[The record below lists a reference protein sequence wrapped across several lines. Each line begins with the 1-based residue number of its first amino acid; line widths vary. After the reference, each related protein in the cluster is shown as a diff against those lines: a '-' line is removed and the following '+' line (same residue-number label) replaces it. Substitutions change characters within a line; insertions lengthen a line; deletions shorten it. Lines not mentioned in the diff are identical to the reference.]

1 MATKQVS
8 TKNNNHTNAFKF
20 LLAGTPVNIDISTP
34 TGEIGRFRTTF
45 IGYLPQ
51 QFILIQFPDS
61 AKLGK
66 HEQYIIKNAPITVR
80 GLVEGHEAS
89 VIAFQTTLKQ
99 TLSTPTKILVLHFP
113 DTMVIHN
120 LRSTKRVLTELNCT
134 ISTNGKEYQAI
145 MTDVSLSGCHI
156 NLAQGGVDSITEDM
170 IVSAKF
176 CENDQEEAT
185 LTLSCKVCNLK
196 PFKQGVEF
204 GVEFAAE
211 QSSTIESI
219 IRLALLPEK

>member
-1 MATKQVS
+1 MATKKVS
-8 TKNNNHTNAFKF
+8 IKNNNHTSAFKF

-34 TGEIGRFRTTF
+34 TGELGRFRTTF

-51 QFILIQFPDS
+51 QFILIQSPES
-61 AKLGK
+61 TKLGK
-66 HEQYIIKNAPITVR
+66 HEQYIVKNVPITVR

-99 TLSTPTKILVLHFP
+99 TLSTPTKILVLNFP
-113 DTMVIHN
+113 ETMVIHN
-120 LRSTKRVLTELNCT
+120 LRSTKRVLTELACT
-134 ISTNGKEYQAI
+134 VSTNGQEYEAV

-156 NLAQGGVDSITEDM
+156 NLANGGTDNITEDTL
-170 IVSAKF
+170 VTAKF
-176 CENDQEEAT
+176 CENDAEEPT

-204 GVEFAAE
+204 GVAFAAE
-211 QSSTIESI
+211 QDPTIESI
-219 IRLALLPEK
+219 IRLALFSEK